1 MKLTKK
7 QLKEMIKEEIKS
19 LEEIS
24 WPWGKKQPE
33 KEEEE
38 DWKDKGYRAA
48 GVGRIDYDD
57 DDGESM
63 ADKLGKEREAA
74 IKKEKEAAQHK
85 QRMGVAKL
93 QRYAREEKARHA
105 RLDKNWRKKQRA
117 IKKHLYNKGLGI
129 HRKSA
134 ELEKDIDSLK
144 MRIKKQLNLDKSWA
158 AVDIPDIDAWLKARD
173 EGEFGTVSYD
183 EEGNPIYKDKEG
195 NITDASGNI
204 IQKKRG
210 FMQKAGSF
218 LTGQGFKE
226 SKLRLKQDELNQ
238 IIKEELQAVTKGK

>member
-1 MKLTKK
+1 
-7 QLKEMIKEEIKS
+7 MIKEEIKS

-33 KEEEE
+33 EEEE
-38 DWKDKGYRAA
+38 GPPEDEGYRAA

-63 ADKLGKEREAA
+63 KDKLGKEREAA

-85 QRMGVAKL
+85 HRSGVARL
-93 QRYAREEKARHA
+93 TRYAREEKARHA

-117 IKKHLYNKGLGI
+117 IEKHLYNKGLGI
-129 HRKSA
+129 HRKST
-134 ELEKDIDSLK
+134 EEDIDSLK

-158 AVDIPDIDAWLKARD
+158 AVDIPDIDAWLKARA